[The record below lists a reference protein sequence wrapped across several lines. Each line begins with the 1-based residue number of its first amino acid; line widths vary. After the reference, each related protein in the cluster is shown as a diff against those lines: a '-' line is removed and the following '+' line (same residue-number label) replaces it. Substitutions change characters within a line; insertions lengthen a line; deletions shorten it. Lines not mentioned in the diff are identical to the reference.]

1 MNLCDLYLIVN
12 IYVWGVIRGKEFS
25 PVSILLREKMQIDR
39 KESKRKIIGIER
51 VELYL
56 VNS

>member
-1 MNLCDLYLIVN
+1 MNLCDLYPIVN

-25 PVSILLREKMQIDR
+25 PVSILLGEKMQIDR
-39 KESKRKIIGIER
+39 KESKGKIAGIER
-51 VELYL
+51 IELYF